1 MKTAEEFLKDKFR
14 KIYLSHPESFK
25 DKISEK
31 IYLELHVTGRVN
43 GTEQNYPEMMIE
55 FAKMHV
61 QEALKQALENIPC
74 LGSSTDIASYEEVEK
89 AILNCYPLENIK

>member
-1 MKTAEEFLKDKFR
+1 MDLLKNLDDMITAEEFLKDKFR

-55 FAKMHV
+55 FAKLHAI
-61 QEALKQALENIPC
+61 EILKKLSKTEMEYQRNIQYVYS
-74 LGSSTDIASYEEVEK
+74 LS
-89 AILNCYPLENIK
+89 NIK